1 MDIRNIPSN
10 KHEAG
15 IYLEAQEVALN
26 LLLTQIKELELET
39 VSQVKG
45 LILNEIDDIKGVLGK

>member
-1 MDIRNIPSN
+1 MDIRNIPDN

-26 LLLTQIKELELET
+26 LLLTQIKELNLET
-39 VSQVKG
+39 VSQVRG
-45 LILNEIDDIKGVLGK
+45 LILNEIDDIKEVLGK